1 MRSIGLLIFAAVS
14 FGCTAAPQPIQSNTA
29 SANTPSNERAQ
40 TVIAHSS
47 ENQPAPA
54 IKGGEKTKWT
64 QGGEPIDTKS
74 YDDAIKVAE
83 KGTPKAQADAYYKR
97 AVALTEARQ
106 YASALGDYRK
116 AAKLDP
122 TNTQAKEW
130 VDKIIMI
137 YDGMN
142 KDYPKEGEEPP
153 ALPFNK

>member
-1 MRSIGLLIFAAVS
+1 MRSIGIIFFAAVS
-14 FGCTAAPQPIQSNTA
+14 FGCATAPQLVQSN
-29 SANTPSNERAQ
+29 SATSNSPANERSQ

-54 IKGGEKTKWT
+54 ITSGEKTKWT

-74 YDDAIKVAE
+74 YDDAIKAAE
-83 KGTPKAQADAYYKR
+83 KGTAKAQSDAYYNR

-122 TNTQAKEW
+122 SNTQAKDW
-130 VDKIIMI
+130 IDKIIMI
-137 YDGMN
+137 YDSMN
-142 KDYPKEGEEPP
+142 KESPKEGEEPP